1 MRQRPIKRIGLR
13 LRMETCVMLSVNSN
27 YGASIA
33 LQSLSSTNKELGEVQ
48 NRISTG
54 LKVSSARDNGAVY
67 AIAEGQRS
75 RVSSV
80 AAVKD
85 GIDRASSTVDVALAA
100 GKSVGDILQRLKS
113 KAVAAQA
120 DDLTSDQRAALQ
132 ADFTSLRSQIDT
144 IANAAQF
151 NGANLALGG
160 TSLNVLIS
168 DLGGSVAA
176 TSDGVQS
183 AALTT
188 PVSGSALIADVG
200 DTAGDIATGDLI
212 TFALTDSVNAGT
224 FTIAVEVTA
233 GMTVD
238 DFVEAV
244 NANSGGKISASYDDA
259 AGQFTYLINDTNYDD
274 LAITSDGTDAV
285 NIGATVATSTVSSA
299 GSNTF
304 AVSGSDF
311 SLSGAILSS
320 IASTDISTSTASATT
335 ASNAI
340 DTAITDL
347 NNAMATMGSLAAALD
362 IQNEFLSKL
371 SDVVEQGIGNLVD
384 ADLAKESAR
393 LQSLQIK
400 QQLGAQALSIANQ
413 APSLILSFFR

>member
-1 MRQRPIKRIGLR
+1 
-13 LRMETCVMLSVNSN
+13 MLSVNSN

-33 LQSLSSTNKELGEVQ
+33 LQSLSSTNKELGEIQ

-176 TSDGVQS
+176 TSDGVQTGG
-183 AALTT
+183 LTA
-188 PVSGSALIADVG
+188 PLSGSALITAAG
-200 DTAGDIATGDLI
+200 DAGGDIADGDLI

-224 FTIAVEVTA
+224 FTIAVELTA

-238 DFVEAV
+238 GFVEAV
-244 NANSGGKISASYDDA
+244 NANSGGKISASYDDTT
-259 AGQFTYLINDTNYDD
+259 GEFTYLINDTAYDD
-274 LAITSDGTDAV
+274 LAITSDGTDGT
-285 NIGATVATSTVSSA
+285 NIGDGVATATVSSA

-347 NNAMATMGSLAAALD
+347 NNAMATMGSQAAALD
-362 IQNEFLSKL
+362 IQNDFLSKL

>member
-1 MRQRPIKRIGLR
+1 
-13 LRMETCVMLSVNSN
+13 MLSVNSN

-33 LQSLSSTNKELGEVQ
+33 LQSLNSTNKELNSVQ
-48 NRISTG
+48 NSISTG

-67 AIAEGQRS
+67 AIAEGQRA

-80 AAVKD
+80 AAIKD

-100 GKSVGDILQRLKS
+100 GKSVGEILQKLKA

-120 DDLTSDQRAALQ
+120 DDLTADQRTALQ
-132 ADFTSLRSQIDT
+132 TDFASLRQQIDT

-151 NGANLALGG
+151 NGANLAIGN

-176 TSDGVQS
+176 TAEGVQTV
-183 AALTT
+183 AATT
-188 PVSGSALIADVG
+188 PLSGSALVNDLAGTSD
-200 DTAGDIATGDLI
+200 GDIVTFDLTGTGGSTL
-212 TFALTDSVNAGT
+212 SVG
-224 FTIAVEVTA
+224 VELTA
-233 GMTVD
+233 GMTID
-238 DFVEAV
+238 GFVEAV
-244 NANSGGKISASYDDA
+244 NAQAGGKISASYDDTT
-259 AGQFTYLINDTNYDD
+259 GQITYLINDTSFDD
-274 LAITSDGTDAV
+274 LVVTAGGAAELGDG
-285 NIGATVATSTVSSA
+285 VATATVSSA

-304 AVSGSDF
+304 SVTGADF
-311 SLSGAILSS
+311 SLTGSILSS
-320 IASTDISTSTASATT
+320 LASTDISTSTAAATT

-340 DTAITDL
+340 DTAITGL
-347 NNAMATMGSLAAALD
+347 NNALATMGSQAAALD

-371 SDVVEQGIGNLVD
+371 SDTIEQGIGNLVD

>member
-1 MRQRPIKRIGLR
+1 
-13 LRMETCVMLSVNSN
+13 MLSVNSN

-33 LQSLSSTNKELGEVQ
+33 LQSLSSTNKELGEIQ

-67 AIAEGQRS
+67 AIAEGQRA

-100 GKSVGDILQRLKS
+100 GKSVGDILQKLKS

-132 ADFTSLRSQIDT
+132 TDFASLRQQIDT

-151 NGANLALGG
+151 NGANLALGNS
-160 TSLNVLIS
+160 SLNVLIS
-168 DLGGSVAA
+168 DLGGSTAA
-176 TSDGVQS
+176 TSDGVQTV
-183 AALTT
+183 AATT
-188 PVSGSALIADVG
+188 PLSGSALVNDLASTTDGDVIG
-200 DTAGDIATGDLI
+200 
-212 TFALTDSVNAGT
+212 FALTGAGGST
-224 FTIAVEVTA
+224 LEVGVELTP
-233 GMTVD
+233 GMTID
-238 DFVEAV
+238 GFVEAV
-244 NANSGGKISASYDDA
+244 NAQAGGKISASYDDTT
-259 AGQFTYLINDTNYDD
+259 GQLTYLINDTSFDD
-274 LAITSDGTDAV
+274 LVVDAGGAAELGDG
-285 NIGATVATSTVSSA
+285 VATATVSSA

-304 AVSGSDF
+304 AITGADF
-311 SLSGAILSS
+311 SLTGSILSS
-320 IASTDISTSTASATT
+320 LASTDISTSTAAATT

-340 DTAITDL
+340 DTAITGL
-347 NNAMATMGSLAAALD
+347 NNALATMGSQAAALD

-371 SDVVEQGIGNLVD
+371 SDTIEQGIGNLVD

>member
-1 MRQRPIKRIGLR
+1 
-13 LRMETCVMLSVNSN
+13 MLSVNSN

-224 FTIAVEVTA
+224 FKIAVEVTA

-347 NNAMATMGSLAAALD
+347 NNAMATMGSQAAALD

-371 SDVVEQGIGNLVD
+371 SDVVEQGLGNLVD

>member
-1 MRQRPIKRIGLR
+1 
-13 LRMETCVMLSVNSN
+13 MLSVHSN

-33 LQSLSSTNKELGEVQ
+33 LQSLNATNKELNEVQ

-54 LKVSSARDNGAVY
+54 YKVSSARDNGAVY
-67 AIAEGQRS
+67 AIAEGQRA

-100 GKSVGDILQRLKS
+100 GKAVGEILQKLKA

-120 DDLTSDQRAALQ
+120 DDLTADQRNALQ
-132 ADFTSLRSQIDT
+132 ADFASLRSQIDT

-151 NGANLALGG
+151 NGANLALGS
-160 TSLNVLIS
+160 TSLSVLIS

-176 TSDGVQS
+176 TSNGVQS
-183 AALTT
+183 AALAT
-188 PVSGSALIADVG
+188 PVSGSALIIDVG
-200 DTAGDIATGDLI
+200 SSAGDIADGDLI
-212 TFALTDSVNAGT
+212 TFDLTHSVNAGT
-224 FTIAVEVTA
+224 FSISVELTA

-244 NANSGGKISASYDDA
+244 NAQSGGKISASYDDTT
-259 AGQFTYLINDTNYDD
+259 GRFTYLINDPAYDD
-274 LAITSDGTDAV
+274 LAISSDGTDAT
-285 NIGATVATSTVSSA
+285 NIGAGVATGTVSSA

-304 AVSGSDF
+304 AVTGADF
-311 SLSGAILSS
+311 SLSGSILSS
-320 IASTDISTSTASATT
+320 IASTDISVSTAAATT

-347 NNAMATMGSLAAALD
+347 NNAMATMGSQAAALD
-362 IQNEFLSKL
+362 IQNDFLSSL
-371 SDVVEQGIGNLVD
+371 SDVIEQGIGNLVD

>member
-1 MRQRPIKRIGLR
+1 
-13 LRMETCVMLSVNSN
+13 MLSVNSN

-67 AIAEGQRS
+67 AIAEGQRA

-100 GKSVGDILQRLKS
+100 GKSVGDILQKLKS

-120 DDLTSDQRAALQ
+120 DDLTQDQRDALQ
-132 ADFTSLRSQIDT
+132 ADFNSLRSQIDT

-151 NGANLALGG
+151 NGANLAKGNS
-160 TSLNVLIS
+160 SLSVLIS

-176 TSDGVQS
+176 TTDGVQT

-188 PVSGSALIADVG
+188 PVSGSALVIDVG
-200 DTAGDIATGDLI
+200 ANSGDVADGDLI
-212 TFALTDSVNAGT
+212 SFALTGSGTAST
-224 FTIAVEVTA
+224 FTIAVELTA

-238 DFVEAV
+238 GFVAAV
-244 NANSGGKISASYDDA
+244 NSQSGGKISASYDDQ
-259 AGQFTYLINDTNYDD
+259 AGQFTYLINDTQYDD
-274 LAITSDGTDAV
+274 LAVTSDGTDGT
-285 NIGATVATSTVSSA
+285 NLGDGVATATVSSA

-304 AVSGSDF
+304 SVTGADF
-311 SLSGAILSS
+311 SLTGSILSS
-320 IASTDISTSTASATT
+320 IASTDVSTSTAAATT

-347 NNAMATMGSLAAALD
+347 NNAMATMGSQAAALD

>member
-1 MRQRPIKRIGLR
+1 
-13 LRMETCVMLSVNSN
+13 MLSVNSN

-33 LQSLSSTNKELGEVQ
+33 LQSLSSTNKELNEVQ

-54 LKVSSARDNGAVY
+54 FKVSSARDNGAVY
-67 AIAEGQRS
+67 AIAEGQRA

-100 GKSVGDILQRLKS
+100 GKSVGEILQKLKG

-151 NGANLALGG
+151 NGANLALGS

-176 TSDGVQS
+176 TTDGVQS

-200 DTAGDIATGDLI
+200 GTVGDIATGDLI

-238 DFVEAV
+238 DFVESV

-259 AGQFTYLINDTNYDD
+259 AGQFTYLINDTNFDD
-274 LAITSDGTDAV
+274 LAITSDGTDAT
-285 NIGATVATSTVSSA
+285 NIGAGVATAVVSSA

-304 AVSGSDF
+304 AVTGADF

-320 IASTDISTSTASATT
+320 LASTDISTSTASATT

-347 NNAMATMGSLAAALD
+347 NNAMATMGSQAAALD
-362 IQNEFLSKL
+362 IQNDFLGTL
-371 SDVVEQGIGNLVD
+371 SDVIEQGIGNLVD